1 MSDKNR
7 PTRGR
12 MSRIQQ
18 LPKEIKDVLDRLLEN
33 NVPQAEIL
41 RQAEPLLADA
51 GLAPLSR
58 SGLNRYA
65 TKREVVGQRIREA
78 REVAD
83 AWTAKFGE
91 APDGEISQRMIEM
104 LRSLAFDMTMRI
116 KDFSVEDVATNA
128 AAINDLAMTV
138 QRIER
143 TAEMTDKRKLRAE
156 MAQEAET
163 AAKKAGISDDTAAA
177 IRAALDEV
185 DEQGRRP

>member
-1 MSDKNR
+1 MSGKR

-18 LPKEIKDVLDRLLEN
+18 LPKETKDYIDRHLEN

-41 RQAEPLLADA
+41 RQLEPMLADA
-51 GLAPLSR
+51 GLAPLSK

-65 TKREVVGQRIREA
+65 TKREVVGQHIREA

-83 AWTAKFGE
+83 VWTAKFGD
-91 APDGEISQRMIEM
+91 APDGEISRRMIEM
-104 LRSLAFDMTMRI
+104 LRSLAFDLTLRI
-116 KDFSVEDVATNA
+116 KDFSLEDVATNA
-128 AAINDLAMTV
+128 SAINDLAMTV

-143 TAEMTDKRKLRAE
+143 TAEMTDRRELRAE

-163 AAKKAGISDDTAAA
+163 AAKNAGISDDTAAA

-185 DEQGRRP
+185 DEKGRRP